1 MTGAPAPLRP
11 PVGVRSPIADPVITG
26 VGLVVPWSDVPDQAL
41 AELDRPGG
49 PEPVQP
55 GWFNARARLGP
66 RGYKYLPPAGQYLLL
81 AARRAIH
88 DGGGLEHVAAHRRG
102 ATVGTN
108 SGLAEVFDTMD
119 RTVVE
124 STADDLSP
132 VTAPYFA
139 INVLSSRLAA
149 EHEMKGFQLTL
160 TSSRVAGLEAL
171 ETGTRALAVG
181 RCSLLIAA
189 AMEHVL
195 PGRGTGRP
203 ASEQGAVALV
213 IESAAGAQARG
224 VRPHGRCRT
233 RTVFA
238 PPTATAGP
246 DGRRRVRDLLGPA
259 LTAVGAEPGDPVHA
273 VLDDSGVARAVRA
286 ALTDRPVASTVAP
299 GAGCLN
305 PMIRVAGL
313 LAAGAGPALVVVATA
328 EGNIAVTR
336 VAPDRFASDPSP
348 SDPSTGGPS
357 C

>member
-1 MTGAPAPLRP
+1 MTRAPEQLRT
-11 PVGVRSPIADPVITG
+11 PVAVRSPIADPVITG
-26 VGLVVPWSDVPDQAL
+26 IGLVVPWSDVPERAL
-41 AELDRPGG
+41 ADLDRTGG
-49 PEPVQP
+49 PEPVEP

-81 AARRAIH
+81 AARRAIQ
-88 DGGGLEHVAAHRRG
+88 DSGGLEHVPAHRRG
-102 ATVGTN
+102 AAVGTN

-124 STADDLSP
+124 SNAADLSP

-181 RCSLLIAA
+181 RCSLLIVA

-195 PGRGTGRP
+195 PGSADEP
-203 ASEQGAVALV
+203 VSEQGATALV
-213 IESAAGAQARG
+213 IESAAAAQARG

-233 RTVFA
+233 RTGFA
-238 PPTATAGP
+238 PPTAAAGP
-246 DGRRRVRDLLGPA
+246 AGRRRVGDLLAEA
-259 LTAVGAEPGDPVHA
+259 LTAVGAEAGDPVHT
-273 VLDDSGVARAVRA
+273 VLDDSGVARAVRD
-286 ALTDRPVASTVAP
+286 ALAPRPLASTVAA
-299 GAGCLN
+299 GAGCLR

-313 LAAGAGPALVVVATA
+313 LAAGAGPAVVVVATA

-336 VAPDRFASDPSP
+336 LEPDPSTVY
-348 SDPSTGGPS
+348 PSTGGPP